1 MANVK
6 NIVMLGFG
14 DMGKGIAQVC
24 LMAGY
29 NVKAVD
35 ISEEII
41 ERGLD
46 YIKTGF
52 EKLVSKGKLPEGSSA
67 TDYLTKLKTSKDITE
82 AVRDADLVIEAV
94 LEKLDLKQNLC
105 KDVIEN
111 SPDHC
116 VFASNTS
123 SMSITEIAEKC
134 SKPENVIG
142 MHFFNPAP
150 LMRLIEVIKGDKSSD
165 DAMDIGVEVSKSL
178 PCLRGERYV
187 ARVLKDRPGFIV
199 NRVLSPSS
207 IYSNYIIDLAYE
219 KGIPWEQVDADLSGP
234 NAPMSSLTL
243 SDFTGR
249 DVAYHV
255 QLYYGEKLSPDFKPG
270 KVLLMQLEKGTLG
283 KKTGQGF
290 YDWSKGRPQ
299 PDLSKKAGLVNR
311 EIFAAISANEG
322 CRILEE
328 GVASSWKV
336 IDEAILAGMNFPGPM
351 EYATKNYERLAKLL
365 EETAEKLGKPYLK
378 PCDLLKSGKFVDMI
392 YSTS

>member
-1 MANVK
+1 MTKVK
-6 NIVMLGFG
+6 NVVMLGFG

-29 NVKAVD
+29 KVIAVD
-35 ISEEII
+35 VSDEII
-41 ERGLD
+41 QKGLE
-46 YIKTGF
+46 YNKTGF
-52 EKLVSKGKLPEGSSA
+52 EKLEAKGKLPEGVSA
-67 TDYLTKLKTSKDITE
+67 GAIMANLSVNKDLAE
-82 AVRDADLVIEAV
+82 AVKNADLVIEAV
-94 LEKLDLKQNLC
+94 VEKLDVKQKLC
-105 KDVIEN
+105 NTVIEN

-116 VFASNTS
+116 IFASNTS
-123 SMSITEIAEKC
+123 SISITEIAQGC
-134 SKPENVIG
+134 NKPQNVIG

-165 DAMDIGVEVSKSL
+165 EAMDIGVEFSESL
-178 PCLRGERYV
+178 PCLRGKRFV

-207 IYSNYIIDLAYE
+207 MYSNYIVDLAYE

-234 NAPMSSLTL
+234 NAPMTSLTL

-249 DVAYHV
+249 DIAYHA
-255 QLYYGEKLSPDFKPG
+255 QLYYAEKLSPDFKPG
-270 KVLLMQLEKGTLG
+270 KVLTMQVEEGKLG

-311 EIFAAISANEG
+311 LVFGAISANEG

-328 GVASSWKV
+328 GVVSSWSV

-351 EYATKNYERLAKLL
+351 KFATEHYEEMAKLL
-365 EETAEKLGKPYLK
+365 EEYSEKLQKPYLK
-378 PCDLLKSGKFVDMI
+378 PCELLKTGKFVDMV
-392 YSTS
+392 

>member
-1 MANVK
+1 MTNVK

-29 NVKAVD
+29 NVTAVD

-41 ERGLD
+41 EKGLE

-52 EKLVSKGKLPEGSSA
+52 EKLESKGKLPEGLSA
-67 TDYLTKLKTSKDITE
+67 TDFLAKLKTSKDIIE

-94 LEKLDLKQNLC
+94 IEKLDLKQNLC

-150 LMRLIEVIKGDKSSD
+150 LMRLIEVIRGDKSSD

-178 PCLRGERYV
+178 PCLRGERYI

-199 NRVLSPSS
+199 NRVLAPNS
-207 IYSNYIIDLAYE
+207 IYQNYIIDLAHE
-219 KGIPWEQVDADLSGP
+219 KGIPWEQVDADLTGS
-234 NAPMSSLTL
+234 NAPMSSLSL
-243 SDFTGR
+243 ADFTGR
-249 DVAYHV
+249 DVSLHV
-255 QLYYGEKLSPDFKPG
+255 QLYYGEKLSSDFKPG
-270 KVLLMQLEKGTLG
+270 KVLTMQIEKGTLG

-311 EIFAAISANEG
+311 EVFGAISANEG

-328 GVASSWKV
+328 GVVSSWKV
-336 IDEAILAGMNFPGPM
+336 IDDAILAGMNFPGPM
-351 EYATKNYERLAKLL
+351 EYATKNYEHLAKLL
-365 EETAEKLGKPYLK
+365 EETAEKLDKPYLK
-378 PCDLLKSGKFVDMI
+378 ACDLLKSGKFVDMI
-392 YSTS
+392 

>member
-1 MANVK
+1 MTKVK

-29 NVKAVD
+29 NVIAVD
-35 ISEEII
+35 VSDEII
-41 ERGLD
+41 EKGLE
-46 YIKTGF
+46 YNKTGF
-52 EKLVSKGKLPEGSSA
+52 EKLGAKGKLPEGVSA
-67 TDYLTKLKTSKDITE
+67 SDLMAKLSVNKDLSK
-82 AVRDADLVIEAV
+82 AVKNADLVIEAV
-94 LEKLDLKQNLC
+94 VEKIDLKQKLC
-105 KDVIEN
+105 NIVIDN

-116 VFASNTS
+116 IFASNTS
-123 SMSITEIAEKC
+123 SMSITEIAQSCK
-134 SKPENVIG
+134 KPQNVIG
-142 MHFFNPAP
+142 IHFFNPAP

-165 DAMDIGVEVSKSL
+165 EAMDIGVEVSESL
-178 PCLRGERYV
+178 PCLRGERFV

-207 IYSNYIIDLAYE
+207 MYSNYIVDLAYE

-234 NAPMSSLTL
+234 NAPMTSLTL
-243 SDFTGR
+243 SDFVGR
-249 DVAYHV
+249 DIAYHT
-255 QLYYGEKLSPDFKPG
+255 QLYYAEKLSPDYKPG
-270 KVLLMQLEKGTLG
+270 KVLTMQNNEGTLG

-311 EIFAAISANEG
+311 LVFAAINANEG

-328 GVASSWKV
+328 GVVNSWKV

-351 EYATKNYERLAKLL
+351 KYATEHYKELSDLL
-365 EETAEKLGKPYLK
+365 EEYSEKLEKPYLK
-378 PCDLLKSGKFVDMI
+378 PCELLKSGKFVDMV
-392 YSTS
+392 

>member
-1 MANVK
+1 MTKVK

-29 NVKAVD
+29 NVIAVD
-35 ISEEII
+35 VSDEII
-41 ERGLD
+41 EKGLE
-46 YIKTGF
+46 YNKTGF
-52 EKLVSKGKLPEGSSA
+52 EKLGAKGKLPEGVSA
-67 TDYLTKLKTSKDITE
+67 SDLMAKLSVNKDLSK
-82 AVRDADLVIEAV
+82 AVKNADLVIEAV
-94 LEKLDLKQNLC
+94 VEKIDLKQKLC
-105 KDVIEN
+105 DIVIDN

-116 VFASNTS
+116 IFASNTS
-123 SMSITEIAEKC
+123 SMSITEIAQKC
-134 SKPENVIG
+134 KKPQNVIG
-142 MHFFNPAP
+142 IHFFNPAP

-165 DAMDIGVEVSKSL
+165 EAMDIGVEVSESL
-178 PCLRGERYV
+178 PCLRGERFV

-207 IYSNYIIDLAYE
+207 MYSNYIVDLAYE

-234 NAPMSSLTL
+234 NAPMTSLTL
-243 SDFTGR
+243 SDFVGR
-249 DVAYHV
+249 DIAYHT
-255 QLYYGEKLSPDFKPG
+255 QLYYAEKLSPDFKPG
-270 KVLLMQLEKGTLG
+270 KVLTMQNNEGTLG

-311 EIFAAISANEG
+311 LVFAAINANEG

-328 GVASSWKV
+328 GVVNSWKV

-351 EYATKNYERLAKLL
+351 KYATEHYKELSDLL
-365 EETAEKLGKPYLK
+365 EEYSEKLEKPYLK
-378 PCDLLKSGKFVDMI
+378 PCELLKTGKFVNMV
-392 YSTS
+392 